1 MQMRLKRGI
10 GALGSQRGC
19 FKEVCF
25 IKTDLSHKVPRDT
38 KYSKCFP
45 NASTGL
51 FQRDLLSK
59 LILDS
64 RSSRIDFNLELNNV
78 TKHI

>member
-1 MQMRLKRGI
+1 MRLKG
-10 GALGSQRGC
+10 GVDAQFSQRGC

-25 IKTDLSHKVPRDT
+25 IKTDLSHKVPRNT
-38 KYSKCFP
+38 KYSKFFP

-78 TKHI
+78 TNT